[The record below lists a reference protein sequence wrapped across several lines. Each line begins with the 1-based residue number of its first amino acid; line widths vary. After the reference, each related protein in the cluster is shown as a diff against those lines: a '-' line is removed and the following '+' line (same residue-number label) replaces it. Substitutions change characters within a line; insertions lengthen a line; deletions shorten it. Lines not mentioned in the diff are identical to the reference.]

1 MSYKIL
7 NNLFY
12 PDITNI
18 IIQYL
23 LPDEIKMRREFKINR
38 VYMDGVFTMMV
49 PDSKHKILMQQ
60 FNMIKRVNKMLFR
73 LDEFKCKKDT

>member
-38 VYMDGVFTMMV
+38 VYMDGV
-49 PDSKHKILMQQ
+49 L
-60 FNMIKRVNKMLFR
+60 L
-73 LDEFKCKKDT
+73 